1 MKKGFMKKQYGLFLG
16 LLCWANITLAAFPA
30 FQVQD
35 IRLKGVQHVEPGA
48 VFRNF
53 PISTGDVITQ
63 PALTAAVKSL
73 YQSGYFE
80 NIEIEREG
88 DVLILNISERPAVSK
103 IRLKGNKA
111 IKTENLLT
119 GLESSGLKEGIVF
132 KRSALQKIKDELQN
146 LYSSQGRYNAK
157 VDTEVVP
164 VAGNR
169 VAINIDIKEGSI
181 AKINHI
187 NIVGNTVFDNEE
199 LTELFNSKL
208 PSFWSWFSKDDRYS
222 RERLSADIETLR
234 SYYLDRGY
242 INFKVTSTQVSIS
255 PDKKSV
261 FISVN
266 IDEGQQF
273 VIGDIS
279 IKGELV
285 VGEDSLR
292 KVLMFNSGSVFSRS
306 EVNKATESMKNVL
319 GNSGYMFADIRTI
332 PDPVSENTVDVSFFV
347 TPGKRT
353 YVRRIN
359 IKGNEQT
366 ADFVIRRQIQ
376 QMESALASSE
386 KIKKSKETLDR
397 TGFFATV
404 DVATTPV
411 PGTDDQIDVD
421 LSVVEQASGNF
432 TASVG
437 FSQTESIIFGIGVSQ
452 NNFLGSGN
460 RVSAEFT
467 KSSSEQNVSFN
478 YTNPFY
484 TVDGVSRGFDVFYRD
499 EDFEESSSSKF
510 KINEFGGGVSFGYP
524 IDEFQRLSFRLGL
537 ENVEVEPNDETSG
550 EIETYIAN
558 NGDNF
563 TNAIATIGWSE
574 NRLNRG
580 VFPTAGYKQSLSLNV
595 AVPGSDLSYYNINYS
610 GSWIKSLS
618 LDDRWLL
625 GARGN
630 LGYADTMGD
639 KDFPFFKHFFAG
651 GIGSMRGVSG
661 NTLGPRDD
669 QDDPIGGNVEITCGV
684 DFIFPMIGLDDKTK
698 YRTSLFVDFG
708 GIYATEC
715 LAGGTTGDTRCN
727 EGVNLSD
734 LKYSA
739 GIGFTW
745 VTPLGPLTFS
755 YAKLLNKEDGDEERT
770 FDFSLGGTF

>member
-88 DVLILNISERPAVSK
+88 NVLILNIVERPAVSK
-103 IRLKGNKA
+103 IRIKGNKVV
-111 IKTENLLT
+111 KSENLLL
-119 GLESSGLKEGIVF
+119 GLENTGLKEGVVF
-132 KRSALQKIKDELQN
+132 KRSSLQKIKDDLQAV
-146 LYSSQGRYNAK
+146 YSSQGRYNAK
-157 VDTEVVP
+157 VDTTVVP

-169 VAINIDIKEGSI
+169 VAINIDIKEG
-181 AKINHI
+181 AVATINHI

-199 LTELFNSKL
+199 LVELFNSKL

-266 IDEGQQF
+266 VDEGQQF
-273 VIGDIS
+273 IIGDIN

-285 VGEDSLR
+285 VGEESLR
-292 KVLMFNSGSVFSRS
+292 KVIALDSGKVFSRTD
-306 EVNKATESMKNVL
+306 VNNSTESMKSLL
-319 GNSGYMFADIRTI
+319 GNNGYMFAEVRTV
-332 PDPVSENTVDVSFFV
+332 PNTVNENTVDMTFVV

-359 IKGNEQT
+359 IKGNEKT

-386 KIKKSKETLDR
+386 KIKKSKERLDR
-397 TGFFATV
+397 TGFFSTV

-432 TASVG
+432 TASLG
-437 FSQTESIIFGIGVSQ
+437 FSRQESLIFGVGVSQ

-460 RVSAEFT
+460 RVSANFS
-467 KSSSEQNVSFN
+467 KSSSQQNVSFN

-484 TVDGVSRGFDVFYRD
+484 TVDGVSRGFDVFFRD

-510 KINEFGGGVSFGYP
+510 KINEYGGGVSFGYP
-524 IDEFQRLSFRLGL
+524 IDEYQRLSFRLGL

-563 TNAIATIGWSE
+563 TNAVATIGWNE
-574 NRLNRG
+574 NRLNRS
-580 VFPTAGYKQSLSLNV
+580 VFPTNGRKQSLSLTV
-595 AVPGSDLSYYNINYS
+595 AVPGSDLSYYNINYNA
-610 GSWIKSLS
+610 SWIKSLS
-618 LDDRWLL
+618 LDERWLI

-630 LGYADTMGD
+630 LGYADSMGD
-639 KDFPFFKHFFAG
+639 KEFPFFKHFFAG

-661 NTLGPRDD
+661 NSLGPRDD
-669 QDDPIGGNVEITCGV
+669 EDDPIGGNVEVTGGV
-684 DFIFPMIGLDDKTK
+684 DLIFPMLGLDDKTK
-698 YRTSLFVDFG
+698 YRTSLFVDVG

-715 LAGGTTGDTRCN
+715 LAGGNSNSSCN
-727 EGVNLSD
+727 EGVNFSD

-739 GIGFTW
+739 GLGFTW
-745 VTPLGPLTFS
+745 ITPLGPLTFS

-770 FDFSLGGTF
+770 FDFTLGGTF